1 MISGGSYYQL
11 LGDNGAVTLRHS
23 SNHVGW
29 NDDTDALWDV
39 TAAKNNSSSF
49 QVLFE
54 GAGSK
59 NGNNII
65 WTTDANGIRTSHTG
79 WITDAQATSDGYESV
94 FNIDFNN
101 DGSIS

>member
-59 NGNNII
+59 DGRILSGLLMKMVFI
-65 WTTDANGIRTSHTG
+65 LTPVGLLMRK
-79 WITDAQATSDGYESV
+79 QPSDGYENT
-94 FNIDFNN
+94 FTRDLIMMD
-101 DGSIS
+101 